1 MKRLEFSKPVKIEMF
16 RRAGGPND
24 LRCEGKD
31 CGLRLMGKP
40 FEYDH
45 TIEEWER
52 EDIEKGL
59 RPPLTAEDGQL
70 LCIPCH
76 DAKSGKKAG
85 ERAHGKRLIA
95 KAARAKPRSSFQTN
109 RNGTYKAK
117 IGGGVER
124 RS

>member
-1 MKRLEFSKPVKIEMF
+1 MRTKRLEFSKPVKIEMF
-16 RRAGGPND
+16 RRAGGPGD
-24 LRCEGKD
+24 LHCEG
-31 CGLRLMGKP
+31 CGLRLMGKG

-45 TIEEWER
+45 QIEEWER
-52 EDIEKGL
+52 RDIERGL
-59 RPPLTAEDGQL
+59 RPPLTAEEGKV

-85 ERAHGKRLIA
+85 ERAHGKRIVEKSA
-95 KAARAKPRSSFQTN
+95 KVKPRSSFATN
-109 RNGTYKAK
+109 RNGPWKAK